1 VGPVGLEGLVES
13 AGPVGWAAMV
23 HRLYL
28 PAGTAAIGST
38 IRNIAGVPRTVT
50 VQPQTGLAAR
60 HVAIPWRIAR
70 PVLGNSL
77 AVRVGIWPAIVP
89 AEAASAIAAREVVLG
104 IVPAEVVPTASE
116 TEISRGAVAG
126 IATRSAAAPVATTDR
141 THAPA
146 ATVVPLV
153 WDLAEVEVEASVV
166 EEAVG
171 DGGNERKRLKQ
182 TGVKNEI
189 TNG

>member
-1 VGPVGLEGLVES
+1 
-13 AGPVGWAAMV
+13 MV

-28 PAGTAAIGST
+28 PAETAAIGST
-38 IRNIAGVPRTVT
+38 IHNIAGVPRTAT
-50 VQPQTGLAAR
+50 VQPQTGLAAP

-89 AEAASAIAAREVVLG
+89 AEAALAIAAREVVLG
-104 IVPAEVVPTASE
+104 IVPEAARVIVPAEVVPTALE
-116 TEISRGAVAG
+116 AEISRGAVVG

-141 THAPA
+141 TRVPA

-153 WDLAEVEVEASVV
+153 WDLAEAEAEASVV

-171 DGGNERKRLKQ
+171 DGGNEWRRLKQ
-182 TGVKNEI
+182 AGVKNEI